1 LILLDYRNFDGGD
14 EEGGS
19 LIGLIESIGRIWWP
33 LIIFILVI
41 YILKS
46 IYSAI
51 FIEGPERRR
60 EESDFNKKYPTIQ
73 DKQRHYDE
81 LFQQRKARTE
91 VEWKGQREEFL
102 RTYEFWIKNSSLP
115 NYPELDIRNLAKY
128 AKHVERQV
136 VKYESSSKGYTLLR
150 EWWTY
155 DGEWRQGYWTGKYDY
170 KDILWEV
177 KTKCDF
183 LDETVGDIQPKIQH
197 AHSDNT
203 PKIKTD
209 KETLMA
215 IYRDKERW
223 SKLTEREKK
232 EYLDIASTWKWD
244 AEEFKSFFGNLSP
257 SEISLLWSINDD
269 DLPF

>member
-1 LILLDYRNFDGGD
+1 MILLDYRNFDGGD

-46 IYSAI
+46 TFSQI

-60 EESDFNKKYPTIQ
+60 AVSDFNDRHPTIQ
-73 DKQRHYDE
+73 DKQNHYDK
-81 LFQQRKARTE
+81 LFQQSKTATE
-91 VEWKGQREEFL
+91 KEWHRERDELLENFPYWL
-102 RTYEFWIKNSSLP
+102 KYSSLQ
-115 NYPELDIRNLAKY
+115 NLPEFDITNLAKY
-128 AKHVERQV
+128 AKQIERQV
-136 VKYESSSKGYTLLR
+136 VKQDYSSKGFTLLR

-170 KDILWEV
+170 NDSLWGA

-183 LDETVGDIQPKIQH
+183 LDQTMGDIQPKIQY

-203 PKIKTD
+203 PKIKID

-215 IYRDKERW
+215 IYGDKERW
-223 SKLTEREKK
+223 SKLTEKEKK
-232 EYLDIASTWKWD
+232 EYLDFASTLKWD
-244 AEEFKSFFGNLSP
+244 AEEYKSFFGNLSP